1 MGHTAFFPPAAALC
15 NLLFNTS
22 AGAHTV
28 VATVPAAREAR
39 MCTGRPSVMGCVGR
53 GLRKEMGIAREG
65 DGERRKD
72 LVVV

>member
-1 MGHTAFFPPAAALC
+1 MPFSPEAALC
-15 NLLFNTS
+15 NLLFSTS

-39 MCTGRPSVMGCVGR
+39 MCTERPSVMGCVGR
-53 GLRKEMGIAREG
+53 GLRNEMGIVVED